1 MRLTIALLIGLFTP
15 PVIAFANEAG
25 SLPSA
30 CERGASGCLCPDE
43 APGPGSLKTGPAC
56 FVDHPGR
63 VTPLPS
69 ELRERMQ
76 THGWRNGCPVPLDK
90 LVLVEVP
97 HWDFGGQVREGQL
110 VVSSRVAEDVR
121 KAFLRLYRSR
131 FPVARLETIDRFHGD
146 DDASMAAN
154 NSSAFNCRPKK
165 GSKGV
170 SRHAYGEAIDLN
182 PLMNP
187 FVHGRKVEPPEGRRW
202 LSRAVEPGVIVEDGP
217 AVKAFESIGW
227 KWGGRWKRS
236 KDYQH
241 FSASGD

>member
-1 MRLTIALLIGLFTP
+1 MRLTLVLIALLSHAALALADESARP
-15 PVIAFANEAG
+15 PM
-25 SLPSA
+25 P
-30 CERGASGCLCPDE
+30 CERGAANCHCPDDKP
-43 APGPGSLKTGPAC
+43 APGALKTGPAC

-63 VTPLPS
+63 ITPLPPD
-69 ELRERMQ
+69 LRERMR
-76 THGWRNGCPVPLDK
+76 THGWRTGCPVPLDA
-90 LVLVEVP
+90 LSIVTVP
-97 HWDFGGQVREGQL
+97 HWDLEGQVREGQL
-110 VVSSRVAEDVR
+110 VVSTRVAEDVR
-121 KAFLRLYRSR
+121 KAFQRLYRSR
-131 FPVARLETIDRFHGD
+131 FPIARMETIDRFQGD

-165 GSKGV
+165 AAKGV

-187 FVHGRKVEPPEGRRW
+187 FVHGHKVEPPDGRKW
-202 LSRAVEPGVIVEDGP
+202 LSREPSPGVIVQDGP